1 MIDLRSDTVTQ
12 PTDEMR
18 AAIATSPVG
27 DDVYGDDPT
36 VLELEARTAE
46 ILGKEAAMYVSTGTM
61 SNQLAIRTHTQPG
74 DAVLVG
80 PGAHI
85 WYGEA
90 GAPSTISGVVIQP
103 LSGDRG
109 TFDGET
115 LRSALP
121 IEMSEIRKRH
131 FSPIRLVCA
140 ENTHNGA
147 GGTVWPLERQQNMLK
162 EAKAGGLATHLDG
175 ARLWH
180 ATVATGI
187 PEAEYAA
194 GFDSV
199 NVCFSK
205 GLGAPLGSAL
215 SGSADF
221 IERARRFKQLYG
233 GGFRQAGMMAAGAL
247 FALENN
253 RERLSEDHRR
263 ARILAQGLA
272 ELPGIEIDPDG
283 VETNIVRF
291 RSVDV
296 PAPELMDRCAH
307 MGVAVNIY
315 SSTDVRA
322 VPHLHITDDD
332 ISQALAIFRKA
343 ASGKTTR

>member
-18 AAIATSPVG
+18 AAIAASPVG
-27 DDVYGDDPT
+27 DDAYGDDPT
-36 VLELEARTAE
+36 VLELEAKTAE
-46 ILGKEAAMYVSTGTM
+46 ILGKEAAMYVPTGTM

-103 LSGDRG
+103 LSGERG
-109 TFDGET
+109 TFDAET
-115 LRSALP
+115 LRAALP
-121 IEMSEIRKRH
+121 IEMSEVRKRH

-162 EAKAGGLATHLDG
+162 EAKTAGLATHLDG

-180 ATVATGI
+180 ATVTTGI

-194 GFDSV
+194 GFDSI

-215 SGSADF
+215 AGSADF
-221 IERARRFKQLYG
+221 IEHARRFKQLYG
-233 GGFRQAGMMAAGAL
+233 GGFRQAGMMAAGAV

-253 RERLSEDHRR
+253 RERLIEDHRR

-272 ELPGIEIDPDG
+272 ELPGIEIDLDG

-291 RSVDV
+291 RSMDV
-296 PAPELMDRCAH
+296 PAPEFMDRCAQ
-307 MGVAVNIY
+307 MGVAVNTY
-315 SSTDVRA
+315 NSTDVRA

-332 ISQALAIFRKA
+332 IFEALTIFCNA
-343 ASGKTTR
+343 ASGKTSP